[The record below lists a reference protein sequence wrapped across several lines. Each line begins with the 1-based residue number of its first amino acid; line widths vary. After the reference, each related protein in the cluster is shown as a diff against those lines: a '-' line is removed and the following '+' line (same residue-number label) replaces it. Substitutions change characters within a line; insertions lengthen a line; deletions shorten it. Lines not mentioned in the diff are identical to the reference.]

1 MLIASRAFLLLFF
14 PISLIIYWLIAR
26 SPRQKLIVL
35 LVLSLLF
42 YAIAGKTFI
51 FLLLFL
57 SLATYWLAQRKK
69 YFLSIII
76 NLITLGIFKY
86 WGFGI
91 DNLNRISSFIG
102 FHSTIPLLDIALPLG
117 ISFYIFKHIS
127 YLLDVRSN
135 RIPASKNIITFV
147 TYSAFFPQ
155 ITAGP
160 ISNYAD
166 SARQFDN
173 LPARLDLDQI
183 YSGLLHISSGLAKK
197 VLIADILKKSLDLGF
212 YSDISTGSGFS
223 WAWLSVLMFCFEI
236 YFDFS
241 GYTDF
246 VIGISQLFGIS
257 LPKNFD
263 NPYLATNINQFWQRW
278 HISLSS
284 WFRLYIYFPL
294 SRGLIAR
301 FSNKYRI
308 LPQVIANLITMS
320 LIGLWHGASW
330 IFILWGFYHGVL
342 LSIKAIANR
351 GRIKI
356 DYKIL
361 GQGLTFISI
370 IFGWAIFMSK
380 NLTNAVSLFANLF
393 GIHGLG
399 DVNVVLL
406 TYDKYSITT
415 LIIAIFITITGY
427 VEAKNIPRLSSYLYT
442 FLWGI
447 IFLLCLLQLG
457 SKTEFMYMLF

>member
-42 YAIAGKTFI
+42 YAFAGKTFI

-57 SLATYWLAQRKK
+57 SLSTFWLAQRKN
-69 YFLSIII
+69 YLLGIVI
-76 NLITLGIFKY
+76 NLIALGIFKY
-86 WGFGI
+86 WGFGV
-91 DNLNRISSFIG
+91 DNLNRISNFIG
-102 FHSTIPLLDIALPLG
+102 LPTTIPLLDIALPLG

-127 YLLDVRSN
+127 YLLDVRAN
-135 RIPASKNIITFV
+135 RYPASNKIFTFV
-147 TYSAFFPQ
+147 TYTAFFPQ

-160 ISNYAD
+160 LSNYSD

-173 LPARLDLDQI
+173 LPAHLSLDQI
-183 YSGLLHISSGLAKK
+183 YSGVLHISSGLAKK
-197 VLIADILKKSLDLGF
+197 VLIADILRKSLDSGF
-212 YSDISTGSGFS
+212 YSHASTGSGII
-223 WAWLSVLMFCFEI
+223 WAWLSVLLFCFEI

-263 NPYLATNINQFWQRW
+263 NPYLAVNINQFWQRW

-330 IFILWGFYHGVL
+330 IFILWGFYHGML

-351 GRIKI
+351 AGIKI

-370 IFGWAIFMSK
+370 IFGWAIFMSPS
-380 NLTNAVSLFANLF
+380 LTNARTLFANMF
-393 GIHGLG
+393 GLHGLG
-399 DVNVVLL
+399 DINVVLS

-415 LIIAIFITITGY
+415 LLIAIFITITGY
-427 VEAKNIPRLSSYLYT
+427 VEAKNIPRLRSYLYT
-442 FLWGI
+442 FLWGV
-447 IFLLCLLQLG
+447 IFLLCVLQLG
-457 SKTEFMYMLF
+457 SRTEFMYMLY